1 MGVMRILVVEDELD
15 IAQFLSQGLTEAGY
29 VVDLVHD
36 GIAAGEYC
44 LAAEYSLILL
54 DIMLPKL
61 QLLRQIR
68 SKSIQT
74 PVLLLTARDAVTDRI
89 TGLDAGADDYLVKPF
104 AFSELLARLRA
115 LLRRPPV
122 QVDLVLQLGDV
133 QMDIVQREVRCGSKS
148 LLELSPREFN
158 LLEYLIRHPARVLTR
173 TQIAEHVWNF
183 DFPGDFKVID
193 VYVGYLRRKLE
204 RVKSSLTIQTVRGVG
219 YRAMALVRE
228 S

>member
-1 MGVMRILVVEDELD
+1 MRILVVEDELD

-61 QLLRQIR
+61 DGLQLLRQIR
-68 SKSIQT
+68 SRSIQT

-115 LLRRPPV
+115 LLRRPLV
-122 QVDLVLQLGDV
+122 QVDLVLQLSDV
-133 QMDIVQREVRCGSKS
+133 QMDIMQREVRCGSKS
-148 LLELSPREFN
+148 IDLSPREFN
-158 LLEYLIRHPARVLTR
+158 LLEYFLRHSAQVLTR
-173 TQIAEHVWNF
+173 TQIAEHVWNY

-204 RVKSSLTIQTVRGVG
+204 RSKSNVTIQTLRGVG
-219 YRAMALVRE
+219 YRAIALDRE

>member
-1 MGVMRILVVEDELD
+1 MRILVVEDELD
-15 IAQFLSQGLTEAGY
+15 IAQSLFQGLSEAGY

-36 GIAAGEYC
+36 GVAAGEYC

-61 QLLRQIR
+61 DGLQLLRQIR
-68 SKSIQT
+68 SQSNHT

-104 AFSELLARLRA
+104 AFPELLARLRA

-133 QMDIVQREVRCGSKS
+133 QMDIVHHEVKCGGKS
-148 LLELSPREFN
+148 IDLSPREFN
-158 LLEYLIRHPARVLTR
+158 LLEYLLRHPGEVLTR

-204 RVKSSLTIQTVRGVG
+204 RGHSSLMIQTLRGVG
-219 YRAMALVRE
+219 YRAAVQE
-228 S
+228 QEE

>member
-1 MGVMRILVVEDELD
+1 MRILVVEDELD
-15 IAQFLSQGLTEAGY
+15 IAQFLNQGLTEAGY

-44 LAAEYSLILL
+44 FAAEYSLILL

-61 QLLRQIR
+61 DGLQLLRQIR
-68 SKSIQT
+68 SRSIHT

-122 QVDLVLQLGDV
+122 QIDLVLQLGDV
-133 QMDIVQREVRCGSKS
+133 QMDIVQREVRCGAKS
-148 LLELSPREFN
+148 IDLSPREFN
-158 LLEYLIRHPARVLTR
+158 LLEYLLQHPTQVLTR
-173 TQIAEHVWNF
+173 TQIAENVWNY

-204 RVKSSLTIQTVRGVG
+204 RGKSNVTIQTIRGVG
-219 YRAMALVRE
+219 YRAIVLDRE
-228 S
+228 L

>member
-1 MGVMRILVVEDELD
+1 MRILVVEDELD
-15 IAQFLSQGLTEAGY
+15 IAQFLSQGLSEAGY
-29 VVDLVHD
+29 VVDLAHD
-36 GIAAGEYC
+36 GIVAGKYC

-61 QLLRQIR
+61 DGLQLLRQIR
-68 SKSIQT
+68 SRSIRT
-74 PVLLLTARDAVTDRI
+74 PVLFLTARDAIDDRI

-122 QVDLVLQLGDV
+122 QVELVLQLGDV
-133 QMDIVQREVRCGSKS
+133 QMDIVQREVRCGARAID
-148 LLELSPREFN
+148 LAPREFN
-158 LLEYLIRHPARVLTR
+158 LLEYLLRHPEQVLTR
-173 TQIAEHVWNF
+173 TQIAENVWNF

-204 RVKSSLTIQTVRGVG
+204 RGKSCVTIQTLRGVG
-219 YRAMALVRE
+219 YRVSSHSQIE
-228 S
+228 

>member
-1 MGVMRILVVEDELD
+1 MRILVVEDELD
-15 IAQFLSQGLTEAGY
+15 IAQFLKQGLSEAGY
-29 VVDLVHD
+29 VVDLAHD
-36 GIAAGEYC
+36 GITAGAYC

-61 QLLRQIR
+61 DGLQLLRQIR
-68 SKSIQT
+68 SQSIQT

-104 AFSELLARLRA
+104 AFPELLARLRA
-115 LLRRPPV
+115 LLRRPLV
-122 QVDLVLQLGDV
+122 QVDLLLQVGDV
-133 QMDIVQREVRCGSKS
+133 QMDIVQREVKCQDKS
-148 LLELSPREFN
+148 IDLSPREYH
-158 LLEYLIRHPARVLTR
+158 LLEYLLRHPGQVLTR

-204 RVKSSLTIQTVRGVG
+204 RGKSTMMIQTLRGIG
-219 YRAMALVRE
+219 YRAIAVE
-228 S
+228 QEP

>member
-1 MGVMRILVVEDELD
+1 MRILVVEDELD

-29 VVDLVHD
+29 IVDLAHD
-36 GIAAGEYC
+36 GIVAGEYC

-61 QLLRQIR
+61 DGLQLLRQIR
-68 SKSIQT
+68 SRSIQT
-74 PVLLLTARDAVTDRI
+74 PVLLLTARDTVSDRI

-148 LLELSPREFN
+148 LELSPREFN
-158 LLEYLIRHPARVLTR
+158 LLEYLLRHPEQVLTR
-173 TQIAEHVWNF
+173 TQIAENVWNF

-193 VYVGYLRRKLE
+193 VYVGYLRRKME
-204 RVKSSLTIQTVRGVG
+204 RVNSNLTIQTLRGVG
-219 YRAMALVRE
+219 YRISNHKQPE
-228 S
+228 

>member
-1 MGVMRILVVEDELD
+1 MRILVVEDELD
-15 IAQFLSQGLTEAGY
+15 IAQFLNQGLTEVGY
-29 VVDLVHD
+29 VVDLAHD

-61 QLLRQIR
+61 DGLQLLRQIR
-68 SKSIQT
+68 SRSIQT
-74 PVLLLTARDAVTDRI
+74 PVMLLTARDAVNDRI

-133 QMDIVQREVRCGSKS
+133 QMDIVQREVRCGARSID
-148 LLELSPREFN
+148 LAPREFN
-158 LLEYLIRHPARVLTR
+158 LLEYLLRHPEQVLTR
-173 TQIAEHVWNF
+173 TQIAENVWNF

-204 RVKSSLTIQTVRGVG
+204 RGKSYVTIQTLRGVG
-219 YRAMALVRE
+219 YRV
-228 S
+228 SNHSQIQ